1 LITVIRQ
8 LLSRVFGNG
17 AKKAVVT
24 PGEVVELRVPG
35 LTTRL
40 LMRVHRGPDLYISE
54 QIRSRGI
61 WEAEESRLLMSLLGQ
76 GQTFVDVGANIGY
89 FTMLGSA
96 LVGSAGKV
104 YAFEPDPDNFR
115 LLVENCQLNK
125 LSNVACEEV
134 ALSDRNG
141 LGTLYLSDD
150 NLGDH
155 MIYAAD
161 GERRACA
168 IRLLKGDEYFSG
180 RRGGIDVVK
189 VDVQGAEYDVLQG
202 MASVLNNALPALT
215 LILEFSPNSL
225 RAAGSSGK
233 QLLQLLVDMGL
244 HFYIFDHRRH
254 GLLLCDAGQIA
265 KWVKLTEMDPS
276 SQGFIN
282 LVCSGALL
290 TELTDIQVDNNE
302 QGLSDPLEYLLA
314 SNLLAWDGRRCDSEC
329 FNRYLYF
336 SNGWSFPEPWGVWS
350 DGDSSRIKFYPQ
362 APAADVEVIELHFEG
377 QYYGV
382 SEPTRVMCNGVE
394 LGVFDLVDC
403 VIQLPARLL
412 RHPDVDIVLY
422 HTGVLSPAEVE
433 GGSDD
438 RRLKYGLRSMAWSV
452 PKAAPSIGDKL

>member
-1 LITVIRQ
+1 MTVIRQ
-8 LLSRVFGNG
+8 LFSRFFGNG
-17 AKKAVVT
+17 AKEAVAE
-24 PGEVVELRVPG
+24 PGEVAVLRVPG

-61 WEAEESRLLMSLLGQ
+61 WEAEESRLLMSLLGN

-89 FTMLGSA
+89 FTLLGSA

-115 LLVENCQLNK
+115 LLVENCHLNK
-125 LSNVACEEV
+125 LSNVACEEA

-141 LGTLYLSDD
+141 SGTLYLSDD

-155 MIYAAD
+155 TIYAAD
-161 GERRACA
+161 GERPACA
-168 IRLLKGDEYFSG
+168 IRLLQGDDYFSG
-180 RRGGIDVVK
+180 RAGGIDVIK
-189 VDVQGAEYDVLQG
+189 VDVQGAEYAVLQG
-202 MASVLNNALPALT
+202 MASVLNRALPALT

-233 QLLQLLVDMGL
+233 QLLQLLVGMGL
-244 HFYIFDHRRH
+244 HFYIFDHRRQ
-254 GLLLCDAGQIA
+254 GLLLCAAGEIA
-265 KWVKLTEMDPS
+265 KWVKLTEMEPS

-282 LVCSGALL
+282 LVCSGELL
-290 TELTDIQVDNNE
+290 PELADIEVDNNE

-314 SNLLAWDGRRCDSEC
+314 SNLQAWDGRRCDSEHL
-329 FNRYLYF
+329 NRYLYF

-350 DGDSSRIKFYPQ
+350 DGDSSRIKFYPR

-377 QYYGV
+377 QYYGPI
-382 SEPTRVMCNGVE
+382 EPTRVVCNARE
-394 LGVFDLVDC
+394 LGVFDLTDC

-422 HTGVLSPAEVE
+422 HTGVRSPAEVE

-438 RRLKYGLRSMAWSV
+438 RRLKYGLRSLAWSV
-452 PKAAPSIGDKL
+452 PKTAPSIGDKQ